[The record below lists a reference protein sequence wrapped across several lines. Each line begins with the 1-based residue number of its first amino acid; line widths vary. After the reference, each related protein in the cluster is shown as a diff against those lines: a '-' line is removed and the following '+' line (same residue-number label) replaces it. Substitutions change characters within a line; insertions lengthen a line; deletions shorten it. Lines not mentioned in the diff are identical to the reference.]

1 VQLINRR
8 EEMVTWTGLLTLA
21 YALGGE
27 LSWEAKVMRPVSI
40 EDLAEC
46 ADAAAMITLIEGNAF
61 LQSEKMGAT
70 LAYFILKG
78 VFVLVWPMWLV
89 VGFVRAKVV
98 K

>member
-1 VQLINRR
+1 
-8 EEMVTWTGLLTLA
+8 MVVWTGLLALA
-21 YALGGE
+21 YALGGGHF
-27 LSWEAKVMRPVSI
+27 WEAKVTRPVSN

-61 LQSEKMGAT
+61 LQTEKRDAT

-78 VFVLVWPMWLV
+78 VFVLAWPIWLI
-89 VGFVRAKVV
+89 VGFVRAKIE